1 MGKQINTILTL
12 TDRFSGKLG
21 TAGAKAAIFKAQ
33 LSTAD
38 KATKKINDGFNKLG
52 KVAVAGAGL
61 ATGAIVGLGKS
72 SIQAYGD
79 FQSSMDAVAGTMA
92 ISKTSDTYKQLENA
106 ARDAGKK
113 TTKTAKES
121 AEALNYMALAGWSS
135 QQSMQGLMPILRASE
150 ASGGDLATVSDL
162 TTDSLSAL
170 GKTAKDSERY
180 LDIMSKAQSKSNM
193 TLLQGEEAMVAVGGT
208 FNTFGTSM
216 EEGTALLGVLANR
229 GIKGAEAGNSLQSTL
244 VNLTKKSGESYKA
257 MSALGISAYDSSGK
271 FKGVSAVLKELNQKT
286 KGLTEEQRNTY
297 LTMIGGKNQ
306 LTTLNALMQG
316 LNTTTEDGRIEFDA
330 LQSDLE
336 NSNGALNQLATTMT
350 SNFAGASA
358 RANSAVDDLKL
369 TIGKRIEPYLTK
381 FLDWFAN
388 KLPTATEKVDV
399 WLGQKLPVAVNTAK
413 SWFNQLLP
421 VGKFLIS
428 HFKQIATVGVS
439 VGAGFKAFTVLT
451 SVSKTFM
458 SITTAIKGAKTAL
471 TLGKVASMAFNTSLL
486 ACPIT
491 WIAVGIGAAVAGF
504 ITMYKHSEQFREG
517 CNVLW
522 DKVKG
527 FGSFLAGEFVG
538 VFNTVKSAFSLLS
551 PSLSYLGGA
560 FGRLIVVC
568 QPFLDICGKIIGFG
582 LHLLFT
588 KVKIAITAVGLAFA
602 GLCTGL
608 GVVINLIATGLKP
621 YMELVK
627 LGMGAI
633 KNVVGEV
640 KTAFMNWLSPTIERF
655 KKVGKWIEKVK
666 SAIKNFKL
674 PEWLG
679 GNGGG
684 GESGSTK
691 HNATGTQ
698 YYGGGWTTINEHGE
712 ELVNLPS
719 GTKIYPAS
727 ASKKILNNSNTQNST
742 IIINVYGDNYG
753 DSGEV
758 VGDKVARK
766 ILRIIQGV

>member
-52 KVAVAGAGL
+52 KVAVAGAGI

-92 ISKTSDTYKQLENA
+92 ISKTSDTYKQLEAA

-193 TLLQGEEAMVAVGGT
+193 TLLQGEEAMVAVGGK
-208 FNTFGTSM
+208 FHDLGTSM

-229 GIKGAEAGNSLQSTL
+229 GIKGAEAGNSLQSIMI
-244 VNLTKKSGESYKA
+244 NLTKKSGESSKA
-257 MSALGISAYDSSGK
+257 MAALGVSAFDSSGK
-271 FKGVSAVLKELNQKT
+271 FKGVSTVLKELNEKF
-286 KGLTEEQRNTY
+286 KNLDDSQRITY
-297 LTMIGGKNQ
+297 QDMIAGKSQ
-306 LTTLNALMQG
+306 STAFADLMQG
-316 LNTTTEDGRIEFDA
+316 LNTTVEDGRTEFDA

-336 NSNGALNQLATTMT
+336 GSNGALNQLATTMT

-491 WIAVGIGAAVAGF
+491 WIAVGIGVAVAGF

-517 CNVLW
+517 CSILW

-538 VFNTVKSAFSLLS
+538 VFDRVKGAFALIG

-568 QPFLDICGKIIGFG
+568 QPFLDLCGKIIGFG

-588 KVKIAITAVGLAFA
+588 NVKIAITAVGLAFA

-640 KTAFMNWLSPTIERF
+640 KTAFMNWLSPTIEKF
-655 KKVGKWIEKVK
+655 KKVGEWIEKVK
-666 SAIKNFKL
+666 SAIKNLKL

-684 GESGSTK
+684 GESGTTK

>member
-52 KVAVAGAGL
+52 KVAVAGAGI
-61 ATGAIVGLGKS
+61 ATGAVVGLGKS

-92 ISKTSDTYKQLENA
+92 ISKTSDTYKQLEAA

-121 AEALNYMALAGWSS
+121 AEALNYMALAGWNS

-193 TLLQGEEAMVAVGGT
+193 TLLQGEEAMVAVGGK
-208 FNTFGTSM
+208 FHDLGTSM

-229 GIKGAEAGNSLQSTL
+229 GIKGAEAGNSLQSIMI
-244 VNLTKKSGESYKA
+244 NLTKKSGESSKA
-257 MSALGISAYDSSGK
+257 MAALGVSAFDSSGK
-271 FKGVSAVLKELNQKT
+271 FKGVSTVLKELNEKF
-286 KGLTEEQRNTY
+286 KNLDDSQRITY
-297 LTMIGGKNQ
+297 QDMIAGKSQ
-306 LTTLNALMQG
+306 STAFADLMQG
-316 LNTTTEDGRIEFDA
+316 LNTTVEDGRTEFDA

-336 NSNGALNQLATTMT
+336 GSNGALNQLATTMT

-491 WIAVGIGAAVAGF
+491 WIAVGIGVAVAGF

-517 CNVLW
+517 CSILW

-538 VFNTVKSAFSLLS
+538 VFDRVKGAFALIG
-551 PSLSYLGGA
+551 PSISYLGTGI
-560 FGRLIVVC
+560 GRLIVVC
-568 QPFLDICGKIIGFG
+568 QPLLTICGKIVGFG
-582 LHLLFT
+582 LH
-588 KVKIAITAVGLAFA
+588 AVFLGIKNAVTILGLAFS
-602 GLCTGL
+602 GLCAGL

-621 YMELVK
+621 IIALVK
-627 LGMGAI
+627 LDMYAVKVG
-633 KNVVGEV
+633 VGEV
-640 KTAFMNWLSPTIERF
+640 KTAFMNWLSPTIEKF
-655 KKVGKWIEKVK
+655 KKVGEWIEKIK
-666 SAIKNFKL
+666 SAIKNLKL

-684 GESGSTK
+684 GESGTTK

-758 VGDKVARK
+758 VGDKIARK
-766 ILRIIQGV
+766 ILRIVQGV